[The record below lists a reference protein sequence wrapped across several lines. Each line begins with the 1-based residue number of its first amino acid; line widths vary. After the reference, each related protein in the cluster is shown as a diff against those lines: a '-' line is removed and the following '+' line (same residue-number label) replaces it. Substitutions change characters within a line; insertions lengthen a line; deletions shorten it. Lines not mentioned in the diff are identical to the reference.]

1 MKTLMVLILILSLL
15 FVAGCETTRGLGK
28 DIEKAGQWMQE
39 KVN

>member
-1 MKTLMVLILILSLL
+1 MKKPALLLILLAL
-15 FVAGCETTRGLGK
+15 FVMTGCETTKGLGK

>member
-1 MKTLMVLILILSLL
+1 MKTLMTFMLILSLL
-15 FVAGCETTRGLGK
+15 FVAGCETTKGLGK